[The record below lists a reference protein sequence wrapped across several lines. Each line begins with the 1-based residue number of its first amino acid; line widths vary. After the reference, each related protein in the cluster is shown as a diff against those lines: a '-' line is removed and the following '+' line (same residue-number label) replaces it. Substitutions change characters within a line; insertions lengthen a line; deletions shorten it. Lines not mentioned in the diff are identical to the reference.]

1 MWLFSEETNALQEAI
16 EQRRYATAYALLR
29 RRTEPLSGAEAKA
42 CLNAALLCT
51 PGLFRRV
58 LEQCAPG
65 EYCGDT
71 VVELNKDRHA
81 AVYGTMLVLAAAL
94 DRPEHVR
101 LLLEAGYDC
110 NSAGASSA
118 KAFWMGGGPCDFDQV
133 SFASPY
139 GNRCGVSANQVT
151 VSRKWNC
158 SIRYATPLAA
168 ATACGSRRA
177 AAVLLRWPGVWKEE
191 SGVVCRAAALAWE
204 MFQGDPRQAV
214 AGQVFGEPGTLA
226 GARLPETRCLR
237 PEYFA
242 DFCSVDT
249 LRIQLEK
256 GFCDEAAARRLLHL
270 LGNPFS
276 GVGPVRDC
284 ARKLRLL
291 ERYFPRLCRES
302 WVTGIL
308 LRHLAQSRSP
318 KCPCSRLIRQW
329 KRLCGEEG
337 DLTWASREL
346 RWMPRKELRA
356 LLRELG
362 QDTRLVM
369 DADALGIL
377 SGENRGNMTELL
389 RQVHLRYNRGLEGV
403 SALTENLVQTDD
415 SRRFLEAA
423 RLGAFQ
429 GEDPKELMAYLR
441 RENRIG
447 LRAAALTFR
456 GNDACGEEPLW
467 KTESRDGFWH
477 RCWTPE
483 PAAYDQWMREL
494 VFGELPEEECLRR
507 LQMMG
512 QAKHLQYI
520 FFSYPKIFLRTEDD
534 GKQLYVNM
542 PEAAVFCGT
551 QEQPLRLMMKYMPET
566 LELQYILSFKDS
578 GQDLKGTPLC
588 LAAAMGRTAL
598 VKLLL
603 DAGISP
609 NERGRGVVSAV
620 RWRDGGAVQFVSP
633 VTLVTPVT
641 AAILWGRE
649 ETARL
654 LLDAGAECDFSGPE
668 FQQLLELGGE
678 KPRALAARLF
688 GTGQA
693 PGKNCL
699 EAKGA

>member
-71 VVELNKDRHA
+71 IVELNKEKHA
-81 AVYGTMLVLAAAL
+81 AVHGTMLVLAAAL

-110 NSAGASSA
+110 NGAGASSA
-118 KAFWMGGGPCDFDQV
+118 KAFWGDEGPGDFDQE
-133 SFASPY
+133 SGASSY
-139 GNRCGVSANQVT
+139 GDRCGVSGNQVILFRDW
-151 VSRKWNC
+151 S
-158 SIRYATPLAA
+158 SAIRYATPLAA
-168 ATACGSRRA
+168 ATACGRRRA
-177 AAVLLRWPGVWKEE
+177 VAVLLRWPGVWKEE
-191 SGVVCRAAALAWE
+191 SGVVCRAAVLAWE

-242 DFCSVDT
+242 DFCSADT

-270 LGNPFS
+270 LEDSVS
-276 GVGPVRDC
+276 GGLIRDC
-284 ARKLRLL
+284 ARKLSLL
-291 ERYFPRLCRES
+291 ERYYPRLCRES

-308 LRHLAQSRSP
+308 LRHLAQRRSP
-318 KCPCSRLIRQW
+318 KRHCSRLIGQW

-346 RWMPRKELRA
+346 RCMPRKELRA

-362 QDTRLVM
+362 RDTRLVI
-369 DADALGIL
+369 DADALWTLG
-377 SGENRGNMTELL
+377 GEERGNTAEVL
-389 RQVHLRYNRGLEGV
+389 RQVRLRFNRGLEGV
-403 SALTENLVQTDD
+403 SAPTENLVRIDD

-441 RENRIG
+441 RENSIG
-447 LRAAALTFR
+447 LRAAALTYR

-483 PAAYDQWMREL
+483 PAAYDQWMQEL

-512 QAKHLQYI
+512 QAQHLQYI
-520 FFSYPKIFLRTEDD
+520 FYSYPKIFLRTEDD
-534 GKQLYVNM
+534 GKQLYVNR
-542 PEAAVFCGT
+542 PEAAVFFGT
-551 QEQPLRLMMKYMPET
+551 QEQPLRST
-566 LELQYILSFKDS
+566 CRRRWS
-578 GQDLKGTPLC
+578 GNTSCFFWVP
-588 LAAAMGRTAL
+588 
-598 VKLLL
+598 
-603 DAGISP
+603 
-609 NERGRGVVSAV
+609 V
-620 RWRDGGAVQFVSP
+620 R
-633 VTLVTPVT
+633 
-641 AAILWGRE
+641 I
-649 ETARL
+649 
-654 LLDAGAECDFSGPE
+654 
-668 FQQLLELGGE
+668 
-678 KPRALAARLF
+678 
-688 GTGQA
+688 
-693 PGKNCL
+693 
-699 EAKGA
+699 